1 MISNRR
7 SQQLSQQ
14 RFVVLLLVVE
24 MIVAVMFCIYV
35 RYDDS
40 IKPNSPEGHL
50 ANDSSSKPAP
60 LKAHEDTY
68 PCRPFVQCD
77 QIGRFWMFKF
87 PYQSRQNV
95 WWLQCEQIGRK
106 IRLFL
111 LISGKDFKRKNIFT
125 ILNKMDAYLPGALY
139 AAVIIVTSSS
149 PVANLVI
156 LSMIVNYLECFLQLL
171 PSLM

>member
-1 MISNRR
+1 MISDRT

-77 QIGRFWMFKF
+77 QIGHFWMFKF
-87 PYQSRQNV
+87 PYQSSQNV
-95 WWLQCEQIGRK
+95 WWLQCDQIGRF
-106 IRLFL
+106 IALWATFQSMWQQLFCPN
-111 LISGKDFKRKNIFT
+111 RHKNRSINSCQNDVSRNF
-125 ILNKMDAYLPGALY
+125 IDSIWAKN
-139 AAVIIVTSSS
+139 
-149 PVANLVI
+149 
-156 LSMIVNYLECFLQLL
+156 
-171 PSLM
+171 